1 MALRPVDLQQ
11 VMVKSVDVTRETAQQ
26 QQSAA
31 AVQEGLA
38 TELKARQEQKTET
51 VQDFEEVG
59 AAAVHERG
67 PRSEQDQQADR
78 RPAAEEQ
85 HDEDEGA
92 SLSATDAVLRA
103 LPRPKVGRHVDV
115 QA

>member
-1 MALRPVDLQQ
+1 MQQ

-26 QQSAA
+26 QQLAA

-38 TELKARQEQKTET
+38 TQLKTRQAQKSET

-59 AAAVHERG
+59 AAAVHERQ
-67 PRSEQDQQADR
+67 PRSGQPEGEGQADPER
-78 RPAAEEQ
+78 
-85 HDEDEGA
+85 DEDEDEA
-92 SLSATDAVLRA
+92 TNLSAKEAILRA